1 MIHVC
6 KSVVVVVVNK
16 IFAAKLVLVKN
27 TSSVAHP
34 RLNKN
39 LIVDKGILIFSY
51 KKLVH
56 KKNRLI
62 STFLHT

>member
-1 MIHVC
+1 M
-6 KSVVVVVVNK
+6 
-16 IFAAKLVLVKN
+16 AKLVLVKN

-39 LIVDKGILIFSY
+39 RIVDKGILIFSY

-56 KKNRLI
+56 KNTGSPSALFVGSGFRGDLVGI
-62 STFLHT
+62 Y